1 MAKENVQGTTRL
13 PTRSM
18 WVRSVWVLVALA
30 LLVVALLGRLAWV
43 QIYEHDYWSKL
54 AVSQQLSDM
63 PVDAA
68 RGTIYDANMNVL
80 AESEQVWTII
90 MDPKNLKAY
99 ADDEENKMPNL
110 AEIVADELSVLLNV
124 DRQTLYNR
132 ATNAGSQYAI
142 VVTKIE
148 RPLVEE
154 FIEWVESKGLSNA
167 GIFRIISDYTRS
179 YPQDTLASTVIGF
192 CGTDYYGLYG
202 IEAEYNDVLAGIP
215 GRIVTAQNGVGNDM
229 SVSLTYEKTV
239 DAEDGKSLV
248 LTIDSTIQHYAEKY
262 LDQAV
267 ANFTATNRAVCIVM
281 NVKTGAILACA
292 VNGDYDPNDPWTI
305 HEETAQQKLAAITD
319 TTGEEYKAALKAAR
333 ELQWTNKAVSDY
345 YEPGSVF
352 KVFTSAMAVDAG
364 IKLTGDTFHCPGAF
378 RLGPDTIRCHTSAH
392 GAQTFADTISHSC
405 NPAFAKIGIAVGGS
419 LFFKYFTGFGFTER
433 TGIDMHN
440 EAVASS
446 SLYHGSN
453 MTDIEVACQSIGQT
467 FKITPIQMIT
477 ALAAVANGGYL
488 VQPYTVQNVLDA
500 DGNVVSTTKPV
511 IKRQVISTSSADKVT
526 DMLQEAVD
534 GGGCKNVYVA
544 GYKVAGKSGTADY
557 TETKDEV
564 WASFGAYAPGDDPE
578 IAVLCIVDQP
588 HGSVVYGSQVA
599 GPVVRQVI
607 GDTLPYLGIE
617 PEYNQKELA
626 NLSTSTPNVT
636 DKDLDTAIS
645 MINNSSLDYKVVG
658 KGSTVLTQI
667 PTAGSTIPKEGTVVL
682 YTDETSLEKSTL
694 VPSFVG
700 MTLTQASQA
709 AASANLNLVIS
720 GLSVDSGT
728 AVCSAQDMP
737 KGGYVPLGTVV
748 NLTFVYQDADD

>member
-1 MAKENVQGTTRL
+1 MAKENTQSTTRL

-18 WVRSVWVLVALA
+18 WVRSIWVLVALA
-30 LLVVALLGRLAWV
+30 LLVALLLGRLAWV

-110 AEIVADELSVLLNV
+110 ADIVADELSVLLNV

-148 RPLVEE
+148 RPLVEQ

-292 VNGDYDPNDPWTI
+292 VNGDFDPNDPWTI
-305 HEETAQQKLAAITD
+305 HEETAQQKLAAFTDITSD
-319 TTGEEYKAALKAAR
+319 EYKAALKAAR

-364 IKLTGDTFHCPGAF
+364 IKVNGDTFYCPGAF
-378 RLGPDTIRCHTSAH
+378 KLGPDTIRCHASAH
-392 GAQTFADTISHSC
+392 GSQTFADTISHSC

-467 FKITPIQMIT
+467 FKVTPIQMIT

-488 VQPYTVQNVLDA
+488 VQPYTVQSVLDA
-500 DGNVVSTTKPV
+500 DGNVVSTTKPI
-511 IKRQVISTSSADKVT
+511 IKRQVISTSSADTVT
-526 DMLQEAVD
+526 DMLQKAVD

-544 GYKVAGKSGTADY
+544 GYQVAGKSGTADY

-588 HGSVVYGSQVA
+588 HGAVVYGSQVA

-607 GDTLPYLGIE
+607 EDTLPYLGIE

-682 YTDETSLEKSTL
+682 YTDETSLEKTTL

-700 MTLTQASQA
+700 MTLTQASKA
-709 AASANLNLVIS
+709 AASANLNLVVS

-728 AVCSAQDMP
+728 AVCSAQNVQ
-737 KGGYVPLGTVV
+737 KGTYVPLGSVI

>member
-1 MAKENVQGTTRL
+1 MAKETTQSTTRL

-90 MDPKNLKAY
+90 MDPKNLKAF

-179 YPQDTLASTVIGF
+179 YPQGTLASTVIGF

-364 IKLTGDTFHCPGAF
+364 IKLTGDTFYCPGAF
-378 RLGPDTIRCHTSAH
+378 KLGPDTIRCHASAH
-392 GAQTFADTISHSC
+392 GSQTFADTISHSC

-467 FKITPIQMIT
+467 FKVTPIQMIT

-511 IKRQVISTSSADKVT
+511 VKRQVISTSSADKVT

-588 HGSVVYGSQVA
+588 HGAVVYGSQVA

-607 GDTLPYLGIE
+607 EDTLPYLGIE

-682 YTDETSLEKSTL
+682 YTDESSLEKSTL
-694 VPSFVG
+694 VPNFVG
-700 MTLTQASQA
+700 MTLTQASKA
-709 AASANLNLVIS
+709 AASANLNLVVS

-728 AVCSAQDMP
+728 AVCSAQDVQ